1 MEKRNASITVFTIM
15 ALTLIVGYLCVWI
28 KLSGNPFHCSVI
40 QSTRQRRILLLH
52 YTDPEELL
60 EAGRDILRQGPQDL
74 KNYHYLGPQ
83 HIDGFPVPRYVRI
96 PRAIKRL
103 SPRATLINYNGY
115 VVLHMLQ
122 TRSRCFGVRIYP
134 EGFQPKSRNFN
145 YGHRELLPGLWY
157 YDSNYNNIP
166 EYDKTIDHIIQNG
179 QWLEPD
185 QTDPNENTK

>member
-1 MEKRNASITVFTIM
+1 MEKRNASITVFTVM
-15 ALTLIVGYLCVWI
+15 ALTLIIGYVSVMI

-40 QSTRQRRILLLH
+40 QSTKQRRILLLY

-74 KNYHYLGPQ
+74 KNYRYLGPQ

-96 PRAIKRL
+96 PKAIKRL

-122 TRSRCFGVRIYP
+122 TRSRRFGVRIYP
-134 EGFQPKSRNFN
+134 EGFVPKSRNFI
-145 YGHRELLPGLWY
+145 YGHRELIPGLWY
-157 YDSNYNNIP
+157 YDSNYKKIP

-179 QWLEPD
+179 QWLEFD
-185 QTDPNENTK
+185 QTDPNKE